1 MRLVSSDE
9 QTRLPGREGS
19 LLRRLPRIVA
29 VSMAAALILASPAS
43 AAPKF
48 QGVLTDG
55 QFLCGTMEVDG
66 PAVTGFWNLSIDR
79 RSRNSDS
86 SQDPLKPNGGVH
98 INVLYDGAPHLS
110 IESNDLVFQSL
121 EGGVYTFSAFGRAAT
136 LTLDTNTGTFTWHVE
151 LGGGCTPDR
160 PYDSLTYIGS
170 TT

>member
-1 MRLVSSDE
+1 M
-9 QTRLPGREGS
+9 
-19 LLRRLPRIVA
+19 RRLSLIVA
-29 VSMAAALILASPAS
+29 ASLAAALILAAPAS

-48 QGVLTDG
+48 HGVLTDG

-66 PAVTGFWNLSIDR
+66 PAVTGFWNLTFDR
-79 RSRNSDS
+79 RSRTSDS
-86 SQDPLKPNGGVH
+86 SQDPKKPNGGVH

-110 IESNDLVFQSL
+110 IESNDLLLQSL

-136 LTLDTNTGTFTWHVE
+136 LTLDTNTGTFMWHVE
-151 LGGGCTPDR
+151 LGGGCTPER